1 MSDQEKMGFREW
13 TSHYEREQEADR
25 EKINALAEGLAVVN
39 QNVGKLTANVEILI
53 DNQKGMFSRMNRPWQ
68 WGVVVAAFAAMFTVS
83 GVFATVLTLSLDPVK
98 KQVDRMYDVGNREVE
113 RNLDLHM
120 WFRESIEE
128 IREQDANMQARIEW
142 LEKLEQRQNDRLHQK
157 YGLQ

>member
-1 MSDQEKMGFREW
+1 MNDQEKMGFREW